1 MENERVKRDKKIE
14 PIRVIAASDHRRPIP
29 LAVKIL
35 HAVTF
40 PFFLPQILAY
50 FHQFTYYSILK
61 NYIFQNIF
69 NVIYKCDKYLYKNQ
83 SSSR

>member
-40 PFFLPQILAY
+40 PLFLPQILTY
-50 FHQFTYYSILK
+50 FH
-61 NYIFQNIF
+61 
-69 NVIYKCDKYLYKNQ
+69 
-83 SSSR
+83 